1 MFEKQV
7 TRSLRRHALAG
18 VSVMAFLVV
27 GVGGWAATT
36 EISGAVVAPGQLVV
50 ETTTKKVQHPTGG
63 VVGEINVREG
73 SHVKAGD
80 ILVRLDATQTK
91 AELDVI
97 LRALDENAARR
108 ARMEAEL
115 SGADRVSFPASL
127 TNRWN
132 DPEVLH
138 LMVTESDLFAVRKA
152 ARDGQKETLRE
163 QVKGFR
169 DQITSKDKE
178 LDWIK
183 QELIGVHQLW
193 DKNLVPF
200 TKVVQLE
207 RDAARI
213 AGERGALLAS
223 ISQAELKI
231 LQVDEDMRTDVGK
244 DMAEIRAKN
253 YTVGGVIAQPN
264 TQSEPIMLIVP
275 EADELIVEAKAKPE
289 DVNQLHVGQ
298 KAFLR
303 FTSFNQRTTPELN
316 GEVSLVSADV
326 SQDKRDANYYTIR
339 VKVSAGETERLRKGV
354 KLVPG
359 MPVETYVQTEDRT
372 VLSCPA
378 TLGSSITEDA
388 THGSLPARVHPP
400 LRNYISQNAE
410 IGSEG
415 TGQGS
420 LSGLFCDRY
429 SHFAGALSDLASAG
443 CYFAK
448 EREDAGHGVSS
459 PARSAALH

>member
-80 ILVRLDATQTK
+80 ILVRLDATQTQ
-91 AELDVI
+91 AELDVV

-127 TNRWN
+127 TSRQS

-253 YTVGGVIAQPN
+253 SELVEKRVAAEDKLAKIDIRAPQDGVVHQLQVHTVGGVIAQPN

-275 EADELIVEAKAKPE
+275 EADELIVEAKARPE

-326 SQDKRDANYYTIR
+326 SQDKRDANYYTIQ
-339 VKVSAGETERLRKGV
+339 VKVSAGVTERLQQGV

-372 VLSCPA
+372 VLSYLVKPMRDQVQRA
-378 TLGSSITEDA
+378 F
-388 THGSLPARVHPP
+388 R
-400 LRNYISQNAE
+400 
-410 IGSEG
+410 
-415 TGQGS
+415 
-420 LSGLFCDRY
+420 
-429 SHFAGALSDLASAG
+429 
-443 CYFAK
+443 
-448 EREDAGHGVSS
+448 ER
-459 PARSAALH
+459 

>member
-50 ETTTKKVQHPTGG
+50 KTTTKKVQHPTGG

-80 ILVRLDATQTK
+80 ILVRLDATQTQ
-91 AELDVI
+91 AELDVV

-127 TNRWN
+127 TSRQS

-138 LMVTESDLFAVRKA
+138 LMVTETDLFTVRKA

-183 QELIGVHQLW
+183 QELVGVHQLW

-223 ISQAELKI
+223 ISQSELKI

-253 YTVGGVIAQPN
+253 SELVEKRVAAEDKLAKIDIRAPQDGVVHQLQVHTVGGVIAQPN

-298 KAFLR
+298 KTFLR

-316 GEVSLVSADV
+316 GEVSMVSADV
-326 SQDKRDANYYTIR
+326 SQEQKRDASYYTIR
-339 VKVSAGETERLRKGV
+339 VKVLAGETERLGKGV

-372 VLSCPA
+372 VLSYLVKPMQDQVQRA
-378 TLGSSITEDA
+378 F
-388 THGSLPARVHPP
+388 R
-400 LRNYISQNAE
+400 
-410 IGSEG
+410 
-415 TGQGS
+415 
-420 LSGLFCDRY
+420 
-429 SHFAGALSDLASAG
+429 
-443 CYFAK
+443 
-448 EREDAGHGVSS
+448 ER
-459 PARSAALH
+459 

>member
-253 YTVGGVIAQPN
+253 SELVEKRVAAEDKLTKIDIRAPQDGVVHQLQVHTVGGVIAQPN

-372 VLSCPA
+372 VLSYLVKPMRDQVQRA
-378 TLGSSITEDA
+378 F
-388 THGSLPARVHPP
+388 R
-400 LRNYISQNAE
+400 
-410 IGSEG
+410 
-415 TGQGS
+415 
-420 LSGLFCDRY
+420 
-429 SHFAGALSDLASAG
+429 
-443 CYFAK
+443 
-448 EREDAGHGVSS
+448 ER
-459 PARSAALH
+459 

>member
-183 QELIGVHQLW
+183 QELVGVHQLW

-223 ISQAELKI
+223 ISQSELKI

-253 YTVGGVIAQPN
+253 SELVEKRVAAEDKLTKIDIRAPQDGVVHQLQVHTVGGVIAQPN

-372 VLSCPA
+372 VLSYLVKPMQDQVQRA
-378 TLGSSITEDA
+378 F
-388 THGSLPARVHPP
+388 R
-400 LRNYISQNAE
+400 
-410 IGSEG
+410 
-415 TGQGS
+415 
-420 LSGLFCDRY
+420 
-429 SHFAGALSDLASAG
+429 
-443 CYFAK
+443 
-448 EREDAGHGVSS
+448 ER
-459 PARSAALH
+459 

>member
-1 MFEKQV
+1 VFEKQV
-7 TRSLRRHALAG
+7 TKSLRRHALAG
-18 VSVMAFLVV
+18 VSVVAFLAV
-27 GVGGWAATT
+27 GVGGWASTT

-115 SGADRVSFPASL
+115 SGADRVSFPAGL
-127 TNRWN
+127 TSRRN

-138 LMVTESDLFAVRKA
+138 LMVTETDLFAVRKA
-152 ARDGQKETLRE
+152 ARDGQKKTLRE

-231 LQVDEDMRTDVGK
+231 LQLDEDMRTDVGK

-253 YTVGGVIAQPN
+253 SELVEKRVAAEDRLAKIDIRAPQDGVVHQLQVHTVGGVIAQPN

-275 EADELIVEAKAKPE
+275 GEDELIVEAKARPE

-298 KAFLR
+298 RAFLR
-303 FTSFNQRTTPELN
+303 FTALNQRTTPELN

-326 SQDKRDANYYTIR
+326 SQDQKRDASYYTIR
-339 VKVSAGETERLRKGV
+339 VKVSAGETERLGKEV

-359 MPVETYVQTEDRT
+359 MPVETYVQTGDRT
-372 VLSCPA
+372 VLSYLVKPMRDQVMRA
-378 TLGSSITEDA
+378 F
-388 THGSLPARVHPP
+388 R
-400 LRNYISQNAE
+400 
-410 IGSEG
+410 
-415 TGQGS
+415 
-420 LSGLFCDRY
+420 
-429 SHFAGALSDLASAG
+429 
-443 CYFAK
+443 
-448 EREDAGHGVSS
+448 ER
-459 PARSAALH
+459 